1 MTQGDSGSEIDVWV
15 DRVRRMV
22 EYRTEAMDFLRRVSS
37 MLPAAGTD
45 VELVCRLWTAADE
58 YDVAICEAMQRF
70 DRAIFDVPGQIEIT
84 RGAEP
89 VSASDNGEGV
99 VYLCTW
105 TLVRSEVHSTSV
117 ALLAD
122 QVTGRLDFEVR
133 DADGGTRSIGYPL
146 SNGRELYE
154 SLAHSFF
161 VLHGLSVSSK

>member
-1 MTQGDSGSEIDVWV
+1 MQHGSSSEIDVWV

-22 EYRTEAMDFLRRVSS
+22 EYRAEATDFLRRVSS

-58 YDVAICEAMQRF
+58 CDVAICEAMQRF
-70 DRAIFDVPGQIEIT
+70 DGAIFNAPGQIEIT

-89 VSASDNGEGV
+89 VSTGDSGEGV

-122 QVTGRLDFEVR
+122 QVTRRLDLEIR
-133 DADGGTRSIGYPL
+133 DADGGRRSIGYPL
-146 SNGRELYE
+146 GSGRELYE

-161 VLHGLSVSSK
+161 VLHGLSVSE